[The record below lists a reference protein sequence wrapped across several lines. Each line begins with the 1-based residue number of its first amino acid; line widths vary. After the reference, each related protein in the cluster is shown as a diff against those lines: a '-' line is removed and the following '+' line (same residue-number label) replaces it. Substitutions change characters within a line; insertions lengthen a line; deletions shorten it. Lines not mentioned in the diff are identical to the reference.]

1 MGVSEKDMINKMMH
15 LQLTIQAVDPSIDLR
30 KLFLKPETEIAETFI
45 KKRDEGDEQ
54 LQILFEQGMHVGA
67 DGVKKLVNDN
77 IKELEKI
84 YLHQQP
90 ELISQ
95 IQKLSQLYKKK
106 DQHSIT
112 EAVYAINSLEKT
124 LKKVHQPKQIES
136 WFRDLL
142 SHISHHVQIKQDRKV
157 FTNKFSSIL
166 NTGGGEGRAHPKS
179 PESKS
184 ESVDPKSKATQK
196 SLAEQAKEALLKR
209 PKK

>member
-15 LQLTIQAVDPSIDLR
+15 LQLSIQAVDPSIDLR

-54 LQILFEQGMHVGA
+54 LQLLFEQGMHVGA
-67 DGVKKLVNDN
+67 DGLAKLVNDN
-77 IKELEKI
+77 KKELEKI

-112 EAVYAINSLEKT
+112 EAVYAINALEKT
-124 LKKVHQPKQIES
+124 IKKVNQPKTIES

-142 SHISHHVQIKQDRKV
+142 SHISDHIQIKQDRKM
-157 FTNKFSSIL
+157 FTNKFNSIL
-166 NTGGGEGRAHPKS
+166 NTGGGEGRAPPK
-179 PESKS
+179 
-184 ESVDPKSKATQK
+184 SVDPTSKTTQK
-196 SLAEQAKEALLKR
+196 SLAEEAKDALKNKQKR